1 MSLSLRWKDLLEQP
15 LTFVERH
22 YLYECFP
29 DAVAIERIHALTTEP
44 RFQSRLLKML
54 MTHFKLHPLAQTPTP
69 AEEDLPVLLMAPDV
83 FRRLPR
89 LCGAIWHAATLSRE
103 IRSEFVSQLRE
114 RLGDEVF
121 ALALAN
127 RQWAG
132 ATDSLRQPDELVAAI
147 DQDGARC
154 VAAWLQTQP
163 SPLREWLRLRL
174 LDPAVADGRPSPMNV
189 QIVRHIAAVL
199 VRTDTG
205 ETP

>member
-1 MSLSLRWKDLLEQP
+1 MSLLLRWQDLLEQP
-15 LTFVERH
+15 LTFVDQQH
-22 YLYECFP
+22 LAGCFH
-29 DAVAIERIHALTTEP
+29 DEVAVEQIHALAAQP
-44 RFQSRLLKML
+44 RFQSRLLTVL
-54 MTHFKLHPLAQTPTP
+54 MTHFKLHPLAQTPQP

-103 IRSEFVSQLRE
+103 IRSEFVNQLRE
-114 RLGDEVF
+114 RLGNEVF

-132 ATDSLRQPDELVAAI
+132 AADLLRQPDELVAAI
-147 DQDGARC
+147 DHDGALC

-163 SPLREWLRLRL
+163 SALRDWLRLRL
-174 LDPAVADGRPSPMNV
+174 FEPAVADVPSPMNIQV
-189 QIVRHIAAVL
+189 VRHIAAAL
-199 VRTDTG
+199 VRTDAG